1 MQGPLGR
8 LQWESQQLTGPYF
21 YGYSTHLLSNT
32 VLPASRAVPHAEQP
46 TGSRTG
52 TGGQWI
58 RCSMDSTSCVRG
70 AAWAGVGPAAGE
82 GARAVGF
89 AWAPQCCAAAAEHL
103 SCAESKAAC
112 TAPF

>member
-1 MQGPLGR
+1 MQNNPPGAEPGLG
-8 LQWESQQLTGPYF
+8 
-21 YGYSTHLLSNT
+21 
-32 VLPASRAVPHAEQP
+32 
-46 TGSRTG
+46 GSGSAAPWTAHG
-52 TGGQWI
+52 H
-58 RCSMDSTSCVRG
+58 VRG

-89 AWAPQCCAAAAEHL
+89 VWAPRCCAAAAEHL